1 MNYSVDQLQ
10 TDVMARLGE
19 ISRPHS
25 SLSDSDVPAPEDVV
39 ALKISSMLPEIGKRM
54 LRDASAEM
62 LGGGM
67 PLEAEVKTR
76 MMPCGLNSFEIR
88 VPEDFLRLVSV
99 KMSGW
104 RCCVRRLIMPVD
116 AAWEGQWSAEPGI
129 AGCPE
134 RPRAYLVDEE
144 EGLMLRLIGSEDP
157 EAALLHLSTFCI
169 PSAPD
174 FHFPPGLYPELVAAI
189 ADKIA

>member
-1 MNYSVDQLQ
+1 MNYSVNQLQ
-10 TDVMARLGE
+10 TDVMGRLGE
-19 ISRPHS
+19 ISRPLS
-25 SLSDSDVPAPEDVV
+25 SLSDSDVPGPEDVV
-39 ALKISSMLPEIGKRM
+39 ALKISSMLPEIGKGM
-54 LRDASAEM
+54 LLSASAEM

-76 MMPCGLNSFEIR
+76 IMPCGLYSFEIR
-88 VPEDFLRLVSV
+88 MPEDFLRIVSV

-104 RCCVRRLIMPVD
+104 RCGVCRLIMPGD
-116 AAWEGQWSAEPGI
+116 AAWEGQWSAEQGI

-134 RPRAYLVDEE
+134 RPRAYLVNEDE
-144 EGLMLRLIGSEDP
+144 GPMLRLIGSEDP
-157 EAALLHLSTFCI
+157 DAALVHLSIFCI